1 MSGQEEE
8 EEEKECP
15 AAQSCPDAGDVKT
28 ISLPE
33 TIR

>member
-1 MSGQEEE
+1 MSGQE

-15 AAQSCPDAGDVKT
+15 AAQFSPDAGDVKT

>member
-8 EEEKECP
+8 KEECP
-15 AAQSCPDAGDVKT
+15 AAQSWPDAGDVKT
-28 ISLPE
+28 ISRAE